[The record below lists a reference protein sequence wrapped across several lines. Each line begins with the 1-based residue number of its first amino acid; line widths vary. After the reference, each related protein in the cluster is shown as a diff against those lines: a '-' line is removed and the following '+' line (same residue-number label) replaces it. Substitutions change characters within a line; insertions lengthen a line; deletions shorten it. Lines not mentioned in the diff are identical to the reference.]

1 MANQAM
7 QTETIRSS
15 QATNVGIKVRRA
27 AMPALVIA
35 AAVAASL
42 AVATFDA
49 TTTGEAVTQAQA
61 ESARWEA
68 LVAAEYPGASVGAR
82 AESARLTA
90 LAAAYASGDV
100 KSPGLAAAQER
111 WEALAD
117 SYTRTQRTETAR
129 WAGLAAHHTALTPAN
144 QAWADRYQG
153 LSNAAG

>member
-1 MANQAM
+1 MNQAV
-7 QTETIRSS
+7 QTETIRASKV
-15 QATNVGIKVRRA
+15 TNVAVKGRHVGVL
-27 AMPALVIA
+27 ALVIA
-35 AAVAASL
+35 AAVAAAL
-42 AVATFDA
+42 AVATIDVS
-49 TTTGEAVTQAQA
+49 TTGDVVTPAQA

-100 KSPGLAAAQER
+100 KTAGLAAAQER

-117 SYTRTQRTETAR
+117 SYTRAQTAETAR
-129 WAGLAAHHTALTPAN
+129 WAGLAAHQTALNPAN

-153 LSNAAG
+153 LADAAG